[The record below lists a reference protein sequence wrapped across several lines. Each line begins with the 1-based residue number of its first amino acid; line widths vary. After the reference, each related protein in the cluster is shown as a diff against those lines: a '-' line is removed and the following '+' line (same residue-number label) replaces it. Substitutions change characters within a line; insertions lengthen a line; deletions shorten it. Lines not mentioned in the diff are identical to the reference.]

1 MERRLIADC
10 KTNNP
15 AVWRFTRRFIVLSL
29 LYGALSGLS
38 TYGLLLWHPTGI
50 VIWLL
55 AILPALPIAGAVLL
69 TARYMAEE
77 KDEFQSAVL
86 VQSLL
91 GGIGATLVVI
101 IVWGFLENYAHFR
114 RLDILMIWPL
124 YLAFV
129 GISYGLVKARYK

>member
-1 MERRLIADC
+1 MDC

-29 LYGALSGLS
+29 LYGVFSGLS
-38 TYGLLLWHPTGI
+38 AYGLLLLHPTGI

-55 AILPALPIAGAVLL
+55 AILPALPIGGAVLL

-91 GGIGATLVVI
+91 GGIGATLVVTT
-101 IVWGFLENYAHFR
+101 VWGFLENYAHFR

-124 YLAFV
+124 YLVFV
-129 GISYGLVKARYK
+129 CISYGLVKARYK